1 MVLMLMVQGSHFE
14 KYSLKYI
21 PSSSNLNPLLRW
33 AYEGELTYL
42 TENTKAYSKE
52 IVKDVEERFTKIL
65 ITAKKKKTISMSNK
79 REILNY
85 YIYIMQ
91 FFKNY
96 FFKNIYWY
104 WQMKITISIQVKNT
118 WYKNQFCKTGMWI

>member
-1 MVLMLMVQGSHFE
+1 MVQGSHFE

-21 PSSSNLNPLLRW
+21 PSSSSNLNPLLRW

-42 TENTKAYSKE
+42 TENTKAYSKD
-52 IVKDVEERFTKIL
+52 IVKDVEERFTDKDSHHSK
-65 ITAKKKKTISMSNK
+65 KKKKTISMSNK

-85 YIYIMQ
+85 YIYIIQ

-96 FFKNIYWY
+96 IFKNIYWY
-104 WQMKITISIQVKNT
+104 WQVKITISIQVKNT
-118 WYKNQFCKTGMWI
+118 